1 MPEVNRGGTA
11 ASPAIRVPTLACR
24 QQIKDLIDEPKK
36 IDSRTPSKGYREENA
51 NYRCDLVIYTTSKPS
66 AKFEIFIRQSM
77 KHIENFS
84 IGLRYHTNDQ
94 KIPTITL
101 VRYNGP
107 HGEYSLHPDGH
118 YAKPHIHRITEQELK
133 GGYIQPQE
141 KHREITN
148 RYQTFDEALITFF
161 NDVNVLNYKDY
172 FTSQRQLAIFDEHSI
187 N

>member
-1 MPEVNRGGTA
+1 
-11 ASPAIRVPTLACR
+11 
-24 QQIKDLIDEPKK
+24 
-36 IDSRTPSKGYREENA
+36 
-51 NYRCDLVIYTTSKPS
+51 
-66 AKFEIFIRQSM
+66 M

-84 IGLRYHTNDQ
+84 VGLRYHTNDQ
-94 KIPTITL
+94 KIPAITL

-107 HGEYSLHPDGH
+107 HGEYSRHPDGH
-118 YAKPHIHRITEQELK
+118 YAKPHIHRITEEELRHGHK
-133 GGYIQPQE
+133 EPQE
-141 KHREITN
+141 KHREITK